1 MRPPN
6 RVADNC
12 DRYHLRVSDPTSLL
26 TLALSRPRDAIV
38 RARALLAGRPDPR
51 SASIAR
57 QAAGIALRETGEVN
71 AGLRELRRALRL
83 ARTAGDA
90 DREVDVLASLGATLG
105 RAGRAKDGLDLLGE
119 AVRRSEGRAISSATT
134 GRVLL
139 RRADVLLVLGR
150 HAEALEDLRGA
161 LTRLRRAGDAVWEAR
176 SRAYRGFVLLTL
188 GDVRR
193 ADEDFA
199 VAERLYARSGQEFE
213 YAQAVNNR
221 GLVAFARGDLPAA
234 LSYLDEASHR
244 YDLLGTLEPS
254 VHIDRC
260 GVLLAAGL
268 ARDAVL
274 EADRAAGRI
283 AAHGG
288 QATKRAELLFVAARA
303 ALAAGDVGS
312 AGERAEQARRLFQRQ
327 HRDWWAARAELV
339 AAEARYAAGD
349 ASAALLRR
357 SVRLADRLTELRA
370 TEAPSAHLLA
380 GRLALR
386 RARPDEAEHHLDLAA
401 RSRRRGPP
409 LARTAGWL
417 AQALRTEARGQ
428 VRATL
433 AACARG
439 LDALDEHRMA
449 LGATELR
456 AHATAHGA
464 ELARVAQRDALR
476 RGGPRQLL
484 AWSERWRATSLA
496 VPPVRPPDD
505 EQLVAELAALRDVV
519 RRLDLVRTGTVAV
532 RGGDPDRAQTAALER
547 ERRRLETAV
556 RTRTLRTSRLGRST
570 ADRFDLKGLQAALG
584 TRRLI
589 ELVDV
594 DGALYAVVVAGG
606 RVRRHLVGPVRDAE
620 REVELARFRLRQLAH
635 GRPSARAGATLEQIG
650 QRLEATLLGPAA
662 AGHLDDRPVVIVPP
676 GRLHAVPWALLP
688 SLANRPV
695 SVAPSAVTWLRAR
708 RLRPPSGHRIALIYG
723 PHLGTG
729 GAEVPQLAE
738 RYPEATVLGGGT
750 ATAERVLD
758 ALDGAWLAHIAAHGT
773 FRSDSPLFSALSLDD
788 GPLTVHDFERLGRAP
803 YRLVLSSC
811 ESGVAQ
817 PVGADEL
824 VGLVTGLVPL
834 GAAGILA
841 SVVPVNDPAAVPLM
855 LELHAAL
862 DAGADLPTALL
873 RARASIGDDPLSL
886 ATALSFVSLGV

>member
-1 MRPPN
+1 VPDPT
-6 RVADNC
+6 
-12 DRYHLRVSDPTSLL
+12 SFPTSLL
-26 TLALSRPRDAIV
+26 TLALSRPREAIV
-38 RARALLAGRPDPR
+38 RARSMLATRLPAGE
-51 SASIAR
+51 ASIAR

-71 AGLRELRRALRL
+71 AGLRHLRAALRL
-83 ARTAGDA
+83 ARAAGDP
-90 DREVDVLASLGATLG
+90 DRETDVLASLGATLG
-105 RAGRAKDGLDLLGE
+105 RAGRATAGLAALNE
-119 AVRRSEGRAISSATT
+119 AVDRAGTSATRGRA
-134 GRVLL
+134 LL
-139 RRADVLLVLGR
+139 RRADVLIVLGR
-150 HAEALEDLRGA
+150 HDEALEDLRGA
-161 LTRLRRAGDAVWEAR
+161 VARLRRAGDDVWEAR

-193 ADEDFA
+193 ADADFA
-199 VAERLYARSGQEFE
+199 VAEELYERSGQEFE

-244 YDLLGTLEPS
+244 YDQLGTLEPS

-260 GVLLAAGL
+260 WVLLAAGL

-274 EADRAAGRI
+274 EADRAAERI
-283 AAHGG
+283 AAYGG

-303 ALAAGDVGS
+303 ALAAGDLTS
-312 AGERAEQARRLFQRQ
+312 AGERAEQARRLFGHQ
-327 HRDWWAARAELV
+327 HREWWAARAELV

-349 ASAALLRR
+349 TSAALLRR
-357 SVRLADRLTELRA
+357 SERLAARLTDLRA
-370 TEAPSAHLLA
+370 AEASSAHLLA
-380 GRLALR
+380 GRLALHR
-386 RARPDEAEHHLDLAA
+386 RRSEQAEHHLARAA
-401 RSRRRGPP
+401 NSRRSGPP
-409 LARTAGWL
+409 LARSAAWL

-464 ELARVAQRDALR
+464 ELARLAQRDALR
-476 RGGPRQLL
+476 RGGPRRLL
-484 AWSERWRATSLA
+484 AWSERWRATLLA

-505 EQLVAELAALRDVV
+505 EALVAELAALRDVV
-519 RRLDLVRTGTVAV
+519 RRLDQVRTGTVAV
-532 RGGDPDRAQTAALER
+532 RGGDPDRSQTLALER

-556 RTRTLRTSRLGRST
+556 RSRILRTRGRVEQQ
-570 ADRFDLKGLQAALG
+570 DRFDLVQLRESLG
-584 TRRLI
+584 DHRLV
-589 ELVDV
+589 ELVDI
-594 DGALYAVVVAGG
+594 DGQLHAVIVTDGPDAGQL
-606 RVRRHLVGPVRDAE
+606 RRHLVGPIRDAE

-635 GRPSARAGATLEQIG
+635 DRPSARAGGSLEQIG
-650 QRLEATLLGPAA
+650 GRLEAALLGPVASRL
-662 AGHLDDRPVVIVPP
+662 GDDPLVIVPP

-688 SLANRPV
+688 SLAERPV
-695 SVAPSAVTWLRAR
+695 SVAPSAATWLRAR
-708 RLRPPSGHRIALIYG
+708 RLPPPAGHRIALVYG
-723 PHLGTG
+723 PDLGSG
-729 GAEVPQLAE
+729 GAEVPQLAQ
-738 RYPEATVLGGGT
+738 RYPDATILGGGT
-750 ATAERVLD
+750 ATAERVLA
-758 ALDGAWLAHIAAHGT
+758 ALDGAWLAHVAAHGT
-773 FRSDSPLFSALSLDD
+773 FRSDSPLFSALRLDD

-824 VGLVTGLVPL
+824 LGLITGLVPL

-855 LELHAAL
+855 LDLHAAL
-862 DAGADLPTALL
+862 DAGADLPAALV
-873 RARASIGDDPLSL
+873 RARATISDDPVTV